1 MNPIMKFLGLLFFT
15 IFLFLETKAQTTPL
29 PSEERD
35 ARRLIRPQKADEQDR
50 LEAEAIGEFKAV
62 NAFADRFHEQWG
74 RTLNLV
80 ELEQGFLTRNPR
92 HRTDWGDW
100 RSDFDAPESF
110 KLSPDKEFRLSLELL
125 SFKAIGEIIT
135 EQNDDEIPV
144 ELERRFDAIEEIH
157 AELFSGEAGPDPD
170 VFLLKVSGFFQDVR
184 NTARPF
190 IRQPKVESADPEIRF
205 LDPSGTV
212 GFSVRRGPF
221 LLLIQKEEGEYRI
234 SRIEVD
240 D

>member
-1 MNPIMKFLGLLFFT
+1 MKIFFTLLLFLLVT
-15 IFLFLETKAQTTPL
+15 NELKAQTTAT
-29 PSEERD
+29 PSEKRD
-35 ARRLIRPQKADEQDR
+35 ARRLIRPQKADELDR

-62 NAFADRFHEQWG
+62 NAFANRFHEQWG

-80 ELEQGFLTRNPR
+80 ELDQEFLTRNPR
-92 HRTDWGDW
+92 HRTEWGDW
-100 RSDFDAPESF
+100 RFDFNAPESF
-110 KLSPDKEFRLSLELL
+110 QLTPEKEFRLSLELL

-135 EQNDDEIPV
+135 EQNDDEIPA

-157 AELFSGEAGPDPD
+157 AELFSGDAGPDPE
-170 VFLLKVSGFFQDVR
+170 VFLLRVSGLFQDVR

-190 IRQPKVESADPEIRF
+190 IRQPKVEPTDPEIHF
-205 LDPSGTV
+205 QEPSGTV

-221 LLLIQKEEGEYRI
+221 LLFIQKEAGEYRI